1 MSDLVHKNLIAW
13 AYDIGFQSSSSSIE
27 AYDIGF
33 DMGQKNLN
41 SKTQGVCY
49 EENSNVV

>member
-1 MSDLVHKNLIAW
+1 MWFKKIIAW
-13 AYDIGFQSSSSSIE
+13 AYDIGFYSSSSSIE
-27 AYDIGF
+27 AHNVGF
-33 DMGQKNLN
+33 DMGQKNPN

>member
-1 MSDLVHKNLIAW
+1 MCIKKLIAW
-13 AYDIGFQSSSSSIE
+13 AYDIGFQTSSSSIE
-27 AYDIGF
+27 AYNTGF
-33 DMGQKNLN
+33 DMGQKNPN

>member
-1 MSDLVHKNLIAW
+1 MISDFRVPAL
-13 AYDIGFQSSSSSIE
+13 SIE
-27 AYDIGF
+27 THNVGF
-33 DMGQKNLN
+33 DMGEKKPN